1 MLKTV
6 VISDGPDK
14 GKSVDFR
21 ATAALPS
28 AFRAAFGK
36 DFFSELHALKKRS
49 DKSDDSGDGDFV
61 ALVERLAFLM
71 ARSAHPDSVPADIV
85 QWLDQFDDPN
95 FIFRVA
101 PDIVDLYQAN
111 AETASKAKKKKG
123 RRNGR

>member
-36 DFFSELHALKKRS
+36 DFFTEIHALQKRS
-49 DKSDDSGDGDFV
+49 DDSSDGEFV
-61 ALVERLAFLM
+61 ELVERLAFLM

-101 PDIVDLYQAN
+101 PDIVDLYRAN
-111 AETASKAKKKKG
+111 AETTSKAKKKKG
-123 RRNGR
+123 RRKDR